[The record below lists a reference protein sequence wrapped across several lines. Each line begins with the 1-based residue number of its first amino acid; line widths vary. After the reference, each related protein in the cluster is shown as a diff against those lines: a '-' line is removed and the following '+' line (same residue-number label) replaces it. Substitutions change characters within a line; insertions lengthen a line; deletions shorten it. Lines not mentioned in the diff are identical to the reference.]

1 MVVLIAKFKAVDLA
15 AADKLEQHLKNIQNI
30 SLTDAEPGCSVYQG
44 QRSDKDPLE
53 FLMYEEY
60 DDKAAVDAHMASA
73 HFGKLAAD
81 APNLIAGGPAG
92 IDISFW
98 TRF

>member
-1 MVVLIAKFKAVDLA
+1 MVVLIARFKAVDAA
-15 AADKLEQHLKNIQNI
+15 AADKLEQHLNNIKAI

-44 QRSDKDPLE
+44 QRSTADPLE

-60 DDKAAVDAHMASA
+60 DDKAAIDAHFASEY
-73 HFGKLAAD
+73 FGKLAAD

-92 IDISFW
+92 IDITHW

>member
-1 MVVLIAKFKAVDLA
+1 MVSGAGLGWMTRLEALRVVLRVAVGNEQPYADHGRRHSSPLPPLSPLMA
-15 AADKLEQHLKNIQNI
+15 AH
-30 SLTDAEPGCSVYQG
+30 TP
-44 QRSDKDPLE
+44 
-53 FLMYEEY
+53 
-60 DDKAAVDAHMASA
+60 AHMASA